1 MYGQVCIMHLCL
13 FVYVSVMLSFLH
25 CKKNLLCVVL
35 RVDISEQHSAGG
47 ATMIII
53 IVVKV

>member
-1 MYGQVCIMHLCL
+1 MFHVSPVLFMFPWCYLFCI
-13 FVYVSVMLSFLH
+13 V
-25 CKKNLLCVVL
+25 KKNLLCVVL
-35 RVDISEQHSAGG
+35 RVDISEQHSAGS